1 MSNFGLPS
9 VKGYDRK
16 LRKTV
21 IQTSTYSSD
30 LSQNFEGCISGSNLR
45 PCGDGS
51 RCYHRLDSCWEAACL
66 NADCFEDH
74 VLISD
79 SITELDKTQV
89 NVTTVFDYMYRRALV
104 IVGSMGSSEPMN
116 FWKILNLTYYS

>member
-1 MSNFGLPS
+1 MPKLITRDAPGYAGHLISASNKHSF
-9 VKGYDRK
+9 D
-16 LRKTV
+16 
-21 IQTSTYSSD
+21 I
-30 LSQNFEGCISGSNLR
+30 SQNFEECISGSNLR

-89 NVTTVFDYMYRRALV
+89 NVTVFNDTYRTRANNSHSQLV
-104 IVGSMGSSEPMN
+104 ATP
-116 FWKILNLTYYS
+116 

>member
-1 MSNFGLPS
+1 MQPKSYS
-9 VKGYDRK
+9 KK
-16 LRKTV
+16 H
-21 IQTSTYSSD
+21 SSD
-30 LSQNFEGCISGSNLR
+30 ISQNFEDCISGSNLR

-89 NVTTVFDYMYRRALV
+89 NVTVHLVCFISNAVFERLV
-104 IVGSMGSSEPMN
+104 DRFQVFKGVA
-116 FWKILNLTYYS
+116 